1 MFLDHI
7 DVALKFQYKALV
19 QQRNEMLS
27 PLYTAYAVNSFK
39 FIVKLQ
45 VMSLRPGA
53 CLPFPVKSKNTYEH
67 KYCISESTSITLYI
81 YRVSAF
87 ATAKDNLLVTKGI
100 FQSLYFWS
108 AAR

>member
-39 FIVKLQ
+39 FIAEAAGDVFETRC
-45 VMSLRPGA
+45 MST
-53 CLPFPVKSKNTYEH
+53 FSSEEQ
-67 KYCISESTSITLYI
+67 KYLWAQILH
-81 YRVSAF
+81 
-87 ATAKDNLLVTKGI
+87 
-100 FQSLYFWS
+100 
-108 AAR
+108 